1 MPLSIGA
8 HESLERRAFVVAEAG
23 VNHDGSEEQALKL
36 VDSARLAGADA
47 VKFQVFSADRLVS
60 PGTPT
65 AAYQRGAAQA
75 ADQGELLARLE
86 LDQDTYGRIAQ
97 HCRAIGI
104 EFLAT
109 PFDPLDLEFL
119 LTLDVPAIKIASTDL
134 TNRPLVGAAFAS
146 GLPVLLS
153 TGTAVGR
160 EIDRAVAWYRRAESS
175 APLVLLHCVSSYP
188 TPPEEANLRAIE
200 TLGRRYGLPVGYSD
214 HTTSA
219 ETGALA
225 LAAGARVIEKH
236 LTLDR
241 TLPGPDH
248 ATSLEPDALADYVA
262 RIRQAEAM
270 MGSGRLCCAE
280 IEKDVR
286 RVGRRS
292 IVAKCD
298 IAAGQ
303 TLTSEVLT
311 VKRPSGGIDP
321 GRFDEVLCCQAV
333 QDIPRDTPLTWQML
347 RSHPT
352 DEQAGAAT
360 PRTARDSLPD
370 CLLVPST
377 PTVVL

>member
-8 HESLERRAFVVAEAG
+8 HDSADGRAFVIAEAG
-23 VNHDGSEEQALKL
+23 VNHDGSEERALHL

-47 VKFQVFSADRLVS
+47 VKFQVFSAGRLVS
-60 PGTPT
+60 PGAPT
-65 AAYQRGAAQA
+65 AAYQRRTAQA

-86 LDQDTYGRIAQ
+86 LDQDAYRRIAA
-97 HCRAIGI
+97 HCRATDIH
-104 EFLAT
+104 FLAT

-119 LTLDVPAIKIASTDL
+119 LTLGVPAIKIASTDL
-134 TNRPLVGAAFAS
+134 TNRPLLTTAFGT

-153 TGTAVGR
+153 TGAAVRR
-160 EIDRAVAWYRRAESS
+160 EIDRAVAWYRRAGSS

-188 TPPEEANLRAIE
+188 TPLAEANLRAIE

-214 HTTSA
+214 HTTST

-225 LAAGARVIEKH
+225 LAAGAWVIEKH

-248 ATSLEPDALADYVA
+248 ATSLEPDALADYIA
-262 RIRQAEAM
+262 RIRQAEAV
-270 MGSGRLCCAE
+270 MGSGQLCCAA

-286 RVGRRS
+286 RVARRS

-303 TLTSEVLT
+303 TLTSDVLT

-321 GRFDEVLCCQAV
+321 GHFDEVLCCQAV
-333 QDIPRDTPLTWQML
+333 RDIPRDTPLIWQML
-347 RSHPT
+347 RPQHA
-352 DEQAGAAT
+352 DEHAAVAG
-360 PRTARDSLPD
+360 PCDARDSLPD
-370 CLLVPST
+370 GLPVPST
-377 PTVVL
+377 PKVIL